1 MLDLYVMSE
10 GKKLRCGYTTG
21 SCATAAAKAATI
33 MLFNDIILEN
43 VEIMTPKGIE
53 ISIPINSVEKGKDYC
68 IVSVIKDGGD
78 DPDMTNGMEIYAR
91 VEKQDSGFTLTGG
104 EGIGVITRDG
114 LAIEKGLHAINP
126 TPRRTIERAVKE
138 NLPYIPGEKWE
149 FTNGNGIKVTIS
161 APKGQEIAK
170 KTFNPRL
177 GIIGGISI
185 LGTTGIVKPMS
196 EEALKES
203 IRIEIKQ
210 KGKDKNKLVLAF
222 GNIGEKCAKDKGF
235 NESEIVIISNFVG
248 FALECCDEVNI
259 KEVILVGHI
268 GKLSKVAYGCFNT
281 HSRVNDVRL
290 EVIALELALLGYDID
305 IVKSILKQKT
315 SEGAVSFLGNGY
327 EELYKNIGNKIVER
341 MKIYTYGK
349 MKCNAIMYS
358 GFSDYIILY
367 NSLDINKQVLMKS

>member
-1 MLDLYVMSE
+1 MLDLYVMSG

-33 MLFNDIILEN
+33 MLFNNDIILEK

-53 ISIPINSVEKGKDYC
+53 ISIPINSIEKGEDYC
-68 IVSVIKDGGD
+68 TVSVIKDGGD

-91 VEKQDSGFTLTGG
+91 VEKQESGFTLTGG
-104 EGIGVITRDG
+104 EGIGVVTKDG
-114 LAIEKGLHAINP
+114 LAIKKGLHAINP
-126 TPRRTIERAVKE
+126 TPRKTIEEAVRE
-138 NLPYIPGEKWE
+138 NLPNSKDNNYI
-149 FTNGNGIKVTIS
+149 FTSGNGIKVTIS
-161 APKGQEIAK
+161 APQGIEIAK

-177 GIIGGISI
+177 GIVGGISI

-203 IRIEIKQ
+203 IRIEINQKG
-210 KGKDKNKLVLAF
+210 KGKDKLVLTF

-235 NESEIVIISNFVG
+235 NEDEIVIISNFVG

-290 EVIALELALLGYDID
+290 EVIALELALLGYDTELI
-305 IVKSILKQKT
+305 KNILDQKT
-315 SEGAVSFLGNGY
+315 SEGAVKLLGNGY

-349 MKCNAIMYS
+349 MKCDAIMYY
-358 GFSDYIILY
+358 GFSDYSILY
-367 NSLDINKQVLMKS
+367 NSLDVNN

>member
-1 MLDLYVMSE
+1 MLDLYVMSG

-33 MLFNDIILEN
+33 MLFNNIILEK

-53 ISIPINSVEKGKDYC
+53 ISIPINSIEKGKDYC
-68 IVSVIKDGGD
+68 KVSVIKDGGD

-91 VEKQDSGFTLTGG
+91 VEKQESGFTLTGG
-104 EGIGVITRDG
+104 EGIGVVTKDG
-114 LAIEKGLHAINP
+114 LAIKKGLHAINP
-126 TPRRTIERAVKE
+126 TPRKTIEEAVRE
-138 NLPYIPGEKWE
+138 NLPNSKDKNYI
-149 FTNGNGIKVTIS
+149 FTSGNGIKVTIS
-161 APKGQEIAK
+161 APQGIEIAK

-177 GIIGGISI
+177 GIVGGISI

-203 IRIEIKQ
+203 IRIEINQKG
-210 KGKDKNKLVLAF
+210 KGKDKLVLTF

-235 NESEIVIISNFVG
+235 DEDEIVIISNFVG

-259 KEVILVGHI
+259 KEVILIGHI

-290 EVIALELALLGYDID
+290 EVIALELALLGYDTELL
-305 IVKSILKQKT
+305 KNILEQKT
-315 SEGAVSFLGNGY
+315 SEGAVKFLGSGY
-327 EELYKNIGNKIVER
+327 EELYNNIGNKIIER

-349 MKCNAIMYS
+349 MKCDAIMYY
-358 GFSDYIILY
+358 GFSDYSILY
-367 NSLDINKQVLMKS
+367 NSLDVNK

>member
-1 MLDLYVMSE
+1 MTGDKSMLDLYVMSG

-53 ISIPINSVEKGKDYC
+53 ISIPINSIEKGKDYC

-104 EGIGVITRDG
+104 DGIVVITKDG
-114 LAIEKGLHAINP
+114 LAIKKGLHAINP
-126 TPRRTIERAVKE
+126 TPRKTIEEAVKE
-138 NLPYIPGEKWE
+138 NLPYVKGEEWN
-149 FTNGNGIKVTIS
+149 FTNGNGIKITIS
-161 APKGQEIAK
+161 APQGIEIAK

-177 GIIGGISI
+177 GIVGGISI

-203 IRIEIKQ
+203 IRIEINQKG
-210 KGKDKNKLVLAF
+210 KGKDKLVLTF
-222 GNIGEKCAKDKGF
+222 GNIGEKCARDKGF
-235 NESEIVIISNFVG
+235 NEDEIVIISNFVG
-248 FALECCDEVNI
+248 FALECCDELNI

-290 EVIALELALLGYDID
+290 EVIALELALLGYDTELL
-305 IVKSILKQKT
+305 KNILEQKT
-315 SEGAVSFLGNGY
+315 SEGAVKFLGNGY
-327 EELYKNIGNKIVER
+327 EELYNNIGNKIIER

-349 MKCNAIMYS
+349 MKCDAIMYY
-358 GFSDYIILY
+358 GFSDYSILY
-367 NSLDINKQVLMKS
+367 NSLDVNK

>member
-1 MLDLYVMSE
+1 MLDLYVMSD

-21 SCATAAAKAATI
+21 SCATAATKAATI
-33 MLFNDIILEN
+33 MLFNDIVLER

-68 IVSVIKDGGD
+68 IVSVVKDGGD
-78 DPDMTNGMEIYAR
+78 DPDMTNGMEIYAK

-126 TPRRTIERAVKE
+126 TPRKTIEQAVKD
-138 NLPYIPGEKWE
+138 NLPQVKGENWE
-149 FTNGNGIKVTIS
+149 FTEGNGIKVTIS
-161 APKGQEIAK
+161 APMGEEIAK

-177 GIIGGISI
+177 GIVGGISI

-210 KGKDKNKLVLAF
+210 KGNYKKKLVLAF

-235 NESEIVIISNFVG
+235 NEDEIVIISNFVG
-248 FALECCDEVNI
+248 FALECCDEMNI

-290 EVIALELALLGYDID
+290 EVIALELALLGYDTEL
-305 IVKSILKQKT
+305 VRSVLTQKT
-315 SEGAVSFLGNGY
+315 SEGAVKFLGNGY

-341 MKIYTYGK
+341 MRIYTYGK
-349 MKCNAIMYS
+349 MKCDAIMYY
-358 GFSDYIILY
+358 GFSDYSILY
-367 NSLDINKQVLMKS
+367 NSLDINKS

>member
-1 MLDLYVMSE
+1 MLDLYVMSG

-33 MLFNDIILEN
+33 MLFNDIILEK

-53 ISIPINSVEKGKDYC
+53 ISIPINSIEKGKDYC
-68 IVSVIKDGGD
+68 TVSVIKDGGD

-91 VEKQDSGFTLTGG
+91 VEKQESGFTLTGG
-104 EGIGVITRDG
+104 AGIGVVTKDG
-114 LAIEKGLHAINP
+114 LAIKKGLHAINP
-126 TPRRTIERAVKE
+126 TPRKTIEEAVRE
-138 NLPYIPGEKWE
+138 NLPNSKDKNYI
-149 FTNGNGIKVTIS
+149 FTSGNGIKITIS
-161 APKGQEIAK
+161 APQGIEIAK

-177 GIIGGISI
+177 GIVGGISI

-203 IRIEIKQ
+203 IRIEINQ
-210 KGKDKNKLVLAF
+210 KGKVKDKLVLTF

-235 NESEIVIISNFVG
+235 NEDEIVIISNFVG

-281 HSRVNDVRL
+281 HSRVNDLRL
-290 EVIALELALLGYDID
+290 EVIALELALLGYDTELI
-305 IVKSILKQKT
+305 KNILEQKT
-315 SEGAVSFLGNGY
+315 SEGAVKFLGNGY

-349 MKCNAIMYS
+349 MKCDAIMYY
-358 GFSDYIILY
+358 GFSNYSILY
-367 NSLDINKQVLMKS
+367 NSLDVNN

>member
-1 MLDLYVMSE
+1 MLDLYVMSG

-33 MLFNDIILEN
+33 MLFNDIILDN
-43 VEIMTPKGIE
+43 VEIMTPKGIK
-53 ISIPINSVEKGKDYC
+53 ISIPINSIEKRKDYC
-68 IVSVIKDGGD
+68 TVSVIKDGGD

-91 VEKQDSGFTLTGG
+91 VEKQESGFTLTGG
-104 EGIGVITRDG
+104 EGVGVVTKDG
-114 LAIEKGLHAINP
+114 LAIKKGLHAINP
-126 TPRRTIERAVKE
+126 TPRKTIEEAVRD
-138 NLPYIPGEKWE
+138 NLP
-149 FTNGNGIKVTIS
+149 TNCNGIKVTIS
-161 APKGQEIAK
+161 APQGVEIAK

-177 GIIGGISI
+177 GIVGGISI

-203 IRIEIKQ
+203 IRIEINQ
-210 KGKDKNKLVLAF
+210 KGKGKEKLVLTF
-222 GNIGEKCAKDKGF
+222 GNIGEKCAKDNGF
-235 NESEIVIISNFVG
+235 NDDEIVIISNFVG

-259 KEVILVGHI
+259 KEVILIGHI

-290 EVIALELALLGYDID
+290 EVIALELALLGYDTELL
-305 IVKSILKQKT
+305 KSVLEQKT
-315 SEGAVSFLGNGY
+315 SEGAVKFLGNGY

-349 MKCNAIMYS
+349 MKCDAIMYY
-358 GFSDYIILY
+358 GFSDYNTLY
-367 NSLDINKQVLMKS
+367 NSLDVNK

>member
-1 MLDLYVMSE
+1 MTGDKSMLDLYVMSG

-53 ISIPINSVEKGKDYC
+53 ISIPINSIEKGKDYC

-104 EGIGVITRDG
+104 DGIGVITKDG
-114 LAIEKGLHAINP
+114 LAIKKGLHAINP
-126 TPRRTIERAVKE
+126 TPRKTIEEAVKE
-138 NLPYIPGEKWE
+138 NLPYVKGEEWN
-149 FTNGNGIKVTIS
+149 FTNGNGIKITIS
-161 APKGQEIAK
+161 APQGIEIAK

-177 GIIGGISI
+177 GIVGGISI

-203 IRIEIKQ
+203 IRIEINQKG
-210 KGKDKNKLVLAF
+210 KGKDKLVLTF
-222 GNIGEKCAKDKGF
+222 GNIGEKCARDKGF
-235 NESEIVIISNFVG
+235 NEDEIVIISNFVG
-248 FALECCDEVNI
+248 FALECCDELNI

-290 EVIALELALLGYDID
+290 EVIALELALLGYDTELL
-305 IVKSILKQKT
+305 KNILEQKT
-315 SEGAVSFLGNGY
+315 SEGAVKFLGNGY
-327 EELYKNIGNKIVER
+327 EELYNNIGNKIIER

-349 MKCNAIMYS
+349 MKCDAIMYY
-358 GFSDYIILY
+358 GFSDYSILY
-367 NSLDINKQVLMKS
+367 NSLDVNK